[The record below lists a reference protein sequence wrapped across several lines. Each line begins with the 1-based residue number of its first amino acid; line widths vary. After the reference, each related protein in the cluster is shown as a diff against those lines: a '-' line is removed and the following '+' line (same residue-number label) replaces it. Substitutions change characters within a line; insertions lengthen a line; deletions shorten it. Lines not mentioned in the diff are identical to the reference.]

1 MNKHFNPMVQGAT
14 VHVVDGKFEQ
24 ALRKFKNKVQDSGLL
39 LELREREGFTKP
51 TAKRKK
57 AAAQAK
63 KRWQKKVASEQMLPK
78 LF

>member
-1 MNKHFNPMVQGAT
+1 MNKLFNPMVQGST
-14 VHVVDGKFEQ
+14 VYIADGKFEQ
-24 ALRKFKNKVQDSGLL
+24 GLRKFKNKVQDSGLL
-39 LELREREGFTKP
+39 LDLRDREGYTKP

-63 KRWQKKVASEQMLPK
+63 KRWQKKVANEQMPPK